1 MAANDCCRRLQW
13 YELYST
19 TFRDDIEEEDGN
31 ELPYLSREDLLR
43 TEMDADLKIRFPNSS
58 SGSTWSEDESDSQ
71 HSGDVSFGVTTFS
84 GILDDDDS
92 VICGGISGDELLA
105 EFGMGRLC
113 VSLLSDGA
121 SSSCTTVNDLD
132 QSMDYDEVFS
142 YDFLAPPCFDESPT
156 CGFST
161 PITRR
166 QSPVTKHQT
175 LQLSTYNQKVLLIEN
190 RPN

>member
-1 MAANDCCRRLQW
+1 MANDCCRRLQW

-19 TFRDDIEEEDGN
+19 TFRDDIEEGGN
-31 ELPYLSREDLLR
+31 KLPYLSREDLLQ
-43 TEMDADLKIRFPNSS
+43 TEMDADLRIRFPCSS
-58 SGSTWSEDESDSQ
+58 SGSTWLEDESDSQ

-92 VICGGISGDELLA
+92 VMCGDISVDELLA

-113 VSLLSDGA
+113 VSLLSDA
-121 SSSCTTVNDLD
+121 AASSCTTEDDLD

-142 YDFLAPPCFDESPT
+142 YDFLAPLSFDESPT
-156 CGFST
+156 CGSST
-161 PITRR
+161 PITRP
-166 QSPVTKHQT
+166 QSQVAKHQT
-175 LQLSTYNQKVLLIEN
+175 LHKLSTYQKVLLLEN